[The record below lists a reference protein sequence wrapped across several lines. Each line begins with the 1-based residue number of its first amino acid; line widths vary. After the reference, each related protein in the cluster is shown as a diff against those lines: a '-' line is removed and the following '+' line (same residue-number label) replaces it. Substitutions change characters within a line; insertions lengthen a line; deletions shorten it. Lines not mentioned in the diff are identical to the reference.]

1 MWRARVSFQRPGE
14 TERYIRDR
22 MDINKLKWDIT
33 REGRYIGNMKMSRI
47 IPSSVVVLSGM
58 QSFHMTTCRYTSHV
72 LYLVGIMTSTQTT
85 PIDETLY

>member
-33 REGRYIGNMKMSRI
+33 REGRSRI